1 MSTKYR
7 DIIDKPHHVSKRHPQ
22 MSMRQRAAQFKPVTM
37 TKAEFPDAP
46 IIQEYWSW
54 DGNQTTVWCD

>member
-37 TKAEFPDAP
+37 TMAEFPDAP

-54 DGNQTTVWCD
+54 GGNQTIVWCD

>member
-7 DIIDKPHHVSKRHPQ
+7 DIIDKPHHISKRHPR

-37 TKAEFPDAP
+37 TSAEFPDAP
-46 IIQEYWSW
+46 TIQEYWSW
-54 DGNQTTVWCD
+54 INDQTTVWCD